1 MSQLVQFR
9 LIYPPTTELL
19 HVPLSLPDRWSL
31 QSSIHY
37 LQCLNHESTI
47 CQISSHNHFF
57 HMFST
62 VFTVF
67 NSTEKKNVFYCKGD
81 NCQWQRIYLKKLWR
95 FYQMISDFS
104 MFINQIFF
112 FLSLA
117 IFIYGVLLE
126 IITHTSN
133 IYLFLILVLVFMQL
147 LRISR
152 FITEF
157 HDIKFS
163 NLHLYSLWQLKA
175 HSYQWL
181 CISNCLSYN
190 LFDICRKW
198 LYIISFEMRGGCE

>member
-9 LIYPPTTELL
+9 LIYPPTTSLL
-19 HVPLSLPDRWSL
+19 HVPLSLPDCWSL

-57 HMFST
+57 HMYST

-117 IFIYGVLLE
+117 IFIYGVLLK
-126 IITHTSN
+126 IIIHTSN
-133 IYLFLILVLVFMQL
+133 VYLFLILVLVFMQL

-152 FITEF
+152 FITDL
-157 HDIKFS
+157 HDIKSQIYIYIHFNS
-163 NLHLYSLWQLKA
+163 WKLIHT
-175 HSYQWL
+175 
-181 CISNCLSYN
+181 SNCLSYN

-198 LYIISFEMRGGCE
+198 LYIISFEMRGGSE